1 MSALMKKLTIGDWVE
16 IDLKVKVP
24 SKQFTLVST
33 TLTNALDAVGH
44 KVREVNEDGEELYS
58 IEEVFP
64 DAHPGNV
71 VHGFR
76 VRDGIT
82 QAELANRMGIKQH
95 RISEIET
102 GKRPVT
108 IEMAK
113 RLAQSFDTDYR
124 VFL

>member
-1 MSALMKKLTIGDWVE
+1 MSALMKKQTTGAWVE

-33 TLTNALDAVGH
+33 TLANALEAVGH
-44 KVREVNEDGEELYS
+44 KVREINEDGEELYTP
-58 IEEVFP
+58 EEVFP
-64 DAHPGNV
+64 DAHPGKV

-82 QAELANRMGIKQH
+82 QEELASGLGIKQH

-102 GKRPVT
+102 GKRPIT

-113 RLAQSFDTDYR
+113 RFGAFFGTDYR
-124 VFL
+124 AFL

>member
-1 MSALMKKLTIGDWVE
+1 MSALMKKQAMGAWVE
-16 IDLKVKVP
+16 IDLKIKVP

-64 DAHPGNV
+64 DAHPGKV

-82 QAELANRMGIKQH
+82 QVELANRMGIKQH

-102 GKRPVT
+102 GKRPIT

-113 RLAQSFDTDYR
+113 RLAQFFDTDYR

>member
-1 MSALMKKLTIGDWVE
+1 
-16 IDLKVKVP
+16 
-24 SKQFTLVST
+24 LVST

-64 DAHPGNV
+64 DAHPGKV

-82 QAELANRMGIKQH
+82 QVELANRMGIKQH

-102 GKRPVT
+102 GKRPIT

-113 RLAQSFDTDYR
+113 RLAQFFDTDYR

>member
-1 MSALMKKLTIGDWVE
+1 MGAWVE

-24 SKQFTLVST
+24 PKEFTLVST
-33 TLTNALDAVGH
+33 TLTKALDAVGH
-44 KVREVNEDGEELYS
+44 KVREVDEDGEELYTS
-58 IEEVFP
+58 EEVFP
-64 DAHPGNV
+64 DAHPGRV

-82 QAELANRMGIKQH
+82 QAELANRLGIKQH

-102 GKRPVT
+102 GKRAIT

-113 RLAQSFDTDYR
+113 RLAKSFGTDYR

>member
-1 MSALMKKLTIGDWVE
+1 MSALMKKQTIGEWVE

-24 SKQFTLVST
+24 SKEFTLIST
-33 TLTNALDAVGH
+33 TLTNALDSVGH
-44 KVREVNEDGEELYS
+44 KVREVNEDGEELYTF
-58 IEEVFP
+58 EEVFP
-64 DAHPGNV
+64 DAHPGKV

-82 QAELANRMGIKQH
+82 QSELARLLGIKQH
-95 RISEIET
+95 RISEIENK
-102 GKRPVT
+102 KRPIT

-113 RLAQSFDTDYR
+113 RFAKVFGTNYR

>member
-1 MSALMKKLTIGDWVE
+1 MGAWVE

-33 TLTNALDAVGH
+33 TLTNALDAIGH
-44 KVREVNEDGEELYS
+44 KVRKVNEDGEELFTF
-58 IEEVFP
+58 EEVFP
-64 DAHPGNV
+64 DAHPGKV

-82 QAELANRMGIKQH
+82 QEELANRLGIKQH
-95 RISEIET
+95 HVSEIET
-102 GKRPVT
+102 GKRSIT

-113 RLAQSFDTDYR
+113 RFAKSFGTDYR